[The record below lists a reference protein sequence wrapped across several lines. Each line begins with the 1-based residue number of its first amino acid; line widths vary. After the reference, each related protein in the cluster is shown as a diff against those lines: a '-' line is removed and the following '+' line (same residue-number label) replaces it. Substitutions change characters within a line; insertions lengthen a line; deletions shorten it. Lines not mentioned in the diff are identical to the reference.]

1 MDSQNNYIDK
11 QKLLFDSLL
20 NAEKTI
26 SGTCLEQKQTHSVE
40 KPDNGPSK
48 VTSRRFRGK
57 ESIFKRPEAPISK
70 CLKPRRVPD
79 YQVNEVFK
87 ILL

>member
-20 NAEKTI
+20 NAEKSV
-26 SGTCLEQKQTHSVE
+26 SGTSLEQTHTRDVE
-40 KPDNGPSK
+40 KGDNRPSK

-57 ESIFKRPEAPISK
+57 ESIFKRPAAPINK

-79 YQVNEVFK
+79 YQVK
-87 ILL
+87 